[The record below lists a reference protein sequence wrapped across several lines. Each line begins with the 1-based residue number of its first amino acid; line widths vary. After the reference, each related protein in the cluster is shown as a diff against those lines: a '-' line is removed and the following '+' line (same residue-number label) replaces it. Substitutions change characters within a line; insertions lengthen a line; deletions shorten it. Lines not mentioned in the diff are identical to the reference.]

1 MNRTPD
7 TSVDAQLRFKHA
19 LRLVEEGRFKEAV
32 KSFHEL
38 RKEATE
44 NETKTDCL
52 FREIAGL
59 MRLGRTQEARSLLA
73 VAGDLFG
80 DVTESHAR
88 GDLLE
93 IQIDSVADKWDRV
106 LPSLDERDAEASGV
120 SKRNIYKAL
129 AVCLHQLGDI
139 EQALHYAPMARSQGN

>member
-19 LRLVEEGRFKEAV
+19 LRLVEEGRFEDAV

-52 FREIAGL
+52 FGEIAGL
-59 MRLGRTQEARSLLA
+59 MRLGWTQEARSLLA

-93 IQIDSVADKWDRV
+93 IQIDSVADMGSRTPV
-106 LPSLDERDAEASGV
+106 VRADAPNLRTTLTS
-120 SKRNIYKAL
+120 
-129 AVCLHQLGDI
+129 
-139 EQALHYAPMARSQGN
+139 PMAKGPC